1 MRKIYLYGIL
11 ADKYG
16 ECFDLDVKTAAEAV
30 RALTTNFP
38 TIAKDFAAGSWHIVR
53 GEDIDLGLSLG
64 EEDLATFNLGKGD
77 LHILPYVAGSKR
89 GGLLKIIL
97 GVALV
102 GFGFFMGGFAAPI
115 FGSATGALSGI
126 TYGHMMIFGAAMA
139 LGGAAQLLS
148 PENKTKDSDKES
160 SFTMSGPGNTY
171 DQGQPV
177 PLVYGEVITG
187 SVMISAGID
196 VEKIAV
202 GA

>member
-1 MRKIYLYGIL
+1 MRNIHLYGLL
-11 ADKYG
+11 AEKYG
-16 ECFDLDVKTAAEAV
+16 DTIKLDVATAAEAI
-30 RALTTNFP
+30 RALSANFP
-38 TIAKDFAAGSWHIVR
+38 EILADFRAGSWHVVR
-53 GEDIDLGLSLG
+53 GQDVDTGMSL
-64 EEDLATFNLGKGD
+64 EESDLATFNLGKGD

-115 FGSATGALSGI
+115 FGSATGVLSGI

-139 LGGAAQLLS
+139 LGGASQLLA
-148 PENKTKDSDKES
+148 PENKSSEGDKES

-171 DQGQPV
+171 DQGYPV

-202 GA
+202 GR

>member
-1 MRKIYLYGIL
+1 MRKIYLYGVI
-11 ADKYG
+11 ARKYG
-16 ECFDLDVKTAAEAV
+16 DVFELDVTTAAEAI
-30 RALTTNFP
+30 RALSVNFP
-38 TIAKDFAAGSWHIVR
+38 EILADFREGSWHVVR
-53 GEDIDLGLSLG
+53 GEEIDTGMSLG
-64 EEDLATFNLGKGD
+64 ENDLASFNLGKGD

-89 GGLLKIIL
+89 GGLLKVIL

-115 FGSATGALSGI
+115 FGSASGVLGGI
-126 TYGHMMIFGAAMA
+126 TYGHMMIFGAALA
-139 LGGAAQLLS
+139 LGGASQLLS
-148 PENKTKDSDKES
+148 PENKANDTDKDS

-171 DQGQPV
+171 DQGYPV

-202 GA
+202 GK